1 MGNLN
6 NDHLSYLISIFL
18 QTLRS
23 SSKHA
28 AQASVLFKAGGA
40 RAKGAIAEGSVQ
52 MVY

>member
-6 NDHLSYLISIFL
+6 NDHLSYLISVFL

-28 AQASVLFKAGGA
+28 AHVSVLVKAGGHEP
-40 RAKGAIAEGSVQ
+40 KEL
-52 MVY
+52 